1 LTVYRHQNSP
11 YWHYEFQMKG
21 VRHYGSTFCTSKR
34 DAERFERDRRT
45 EAATGRTEKPSIT
58 LDLGFGLFWET
69 KGRFDSAHKTTEYQM
84 ANLLRLLPAGM
95 LLHDLDDIT
104 ISAFIA
110 RRRGEPKR
118 SQVAKPRS
126 ARKGRKAKPA
136 APAAPISIEYVSNA
150 SVNREVQLLRRI
162 IRFLASR
169 YRAPEIDWA
178 QHKLKEQEGR
188 AREMQPDEERAL
200 FERLRAEDNDLA
212 DLVEFAMLC
221 GTRKDGA
228 RTLLWSKVD
237 LKAGFAEVHTK
248 GDVWHRFPLTQRMKM
263 IIANRP
269 KVGPYVFTY
278 VCRRPAPPKMG
289 PDGKLQPRR
298 LAGERY
304 PFSKQGWDR
313 RWRRIL
319 KDAGITDFRFHDLRH
334 TAGSRITRAGGLRT
348 AQKILGHTRIE
359 TTARYA
365 HVTEHDMLSAM
376 EAADQSRNSPEAL
389 LNRAPEKRANSGGKL

>member
-1 LTVYRHQNSP
+1 MTVYRHKNSP

-21 VRHYGSTFCTSKR
+21 VRYYGSTFCTSKR
-34 DAERFERDRRT
+34 DAERYERDKRT

-58 LDLGFGLFWET
+58 LDEGFGLFWET
-69 KGRFDSAHKTTEYQM
+69 KGRFDRAKKTTEYQM
-84 ANLLRLLPAGM
+84 ANLLRLLPATM
-95 LLHDLDDIT
+95 LLHDLDDIA

-126 ARKGRKAKPA
+126 AKKGRKAKAASPI
-136 APAAPISIEYVSNA
+136 APAAVQYVSNA

-169 YRAPEIDWA
+169 YRVPEIEWG

-200 FERLRAEDNDLA
+200 FDLLRAEDNDLA

-248 GDVWHRFPLTQRMKM
+248 GDVWHRFPLTQRMKI

-269 KVGPYVFTY
+269 KVGPFVFTY
-278 VCRRPAPPKMG
+278 VCRRPAPAKMG
-289 PDGKLQPRR
+289 KDGKLQPRR

-313 RWRRIL
+313 RWRRML
-319 KDAGITDFRFHDLRH
+319 QEAGISDFRFHDLRH

-348 AQKILGHTRIE
+348 AQKVLGHTRIE

-365 HVTEHDMLSAM
+365 HVTEHDMLRAM
-376 EAADQSRNSPEAL
+376 EAADQSRNSPEV
-389 LNRAPEKRANSGGKL
+389 PSDSTIEKRVISGGKI

>member
-1 LTVYRHQNSP
+1 MTVYRHKNSP

-21 VRHYGSTFCTSKR
+21 VRYYGSTFSTSKR
-34 DAERFERDRRT
+34 DAERYERDRRS
-45 EAATGRTEKPSIT
+45 EAATGRTEKPSVT
-58 LDLGFGLFWET
+58 LDEGFGLFWET
-69 KGRFDSAHKTTEYQM
+69 KGRFDSARKTTEYQM

-104 ISAFIA
+104 ISGFIA

-118 SQVAKPRS
+118 SQVRKAKRP
-126 ARKGRKAKPA
+126 RKGRKAKPA
-136 APAAPISIEYVSNA
+136 PPADPAEIEYVSNA
-150 SVNREVQLLRRI
+150 SVNREVQLLRRV
-162 IRFLASR
+162 IRFLSKR
-169 YRAPEIDWA
+169 YRVAEIEWA

-188 AREMQPDEERAL
+188 AREMRPDEEQAL
-200 FERLRAEDNDLA
+200 FDRLRAEDNDLA

-221 GTRKDGA
+221 GVRKNA
-228 RTLLWSKVD
+228 AVTLLWSKVD
-237 LKAGFAEVHTK
+237 LKNGFAEVLTK

-269 KVGPYVFTY
+269 KVAAQVFTY
-278 VCRRPAPPKMG
+278 VCRRPAPEKMG
-289 PDGKLQPRR
+289 KDGKLQPRR

-313 RWRRIL
+313 RWRTML
-319 KDAGITDFRFHDLRH
+319 KEAGVTDFRFHDLRH

-348 AQKILGHTRIE
+348 AQKVLGHTRIE

-365 HVTEHDMLSAM
+365 HVTEADMLSAM
-376 EAADQSRNSPEAL
+376 EAADQSRNSPEVPAEI
-389 LNRAPEKRANSGGKL
+389 APEKRSGSTAKG